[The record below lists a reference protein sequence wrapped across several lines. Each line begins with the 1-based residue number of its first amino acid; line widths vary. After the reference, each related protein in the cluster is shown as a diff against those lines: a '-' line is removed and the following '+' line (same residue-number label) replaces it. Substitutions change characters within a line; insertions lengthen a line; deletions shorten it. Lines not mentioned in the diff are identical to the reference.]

1 MRDGQTQEF
10 VGIDW
15 RVIDADFVVQM
26 WTGTATAQP
35 DVSDRVATAYILSG
49 NYRIAGQMPVA
60 RRDAVAVVQRDR
72 SAVSSHEV
80 GEHYHTVGRSHH
92 WLPIRSRYIDST
104 MKCALTVER
113 INSLSKRTRNR
124 TFHRPKV
131 GSRIGP

>member
-49 NYRIAGQMPVA
+49 NYRITGQMPVA
-60 RRDAVAVVQRDR
+60 RRDAVAVVQRDS

-80 GEHYHTVGRSHH
+80 GEHDHAISRSYHR
-92 WLPIRSRYIDST
+92 LPVRSRYIDST
-104 MKCALTVER
+104 VKRALAVEG
-113 INSLSKRTRNR
+113 INSLTKRSCDR